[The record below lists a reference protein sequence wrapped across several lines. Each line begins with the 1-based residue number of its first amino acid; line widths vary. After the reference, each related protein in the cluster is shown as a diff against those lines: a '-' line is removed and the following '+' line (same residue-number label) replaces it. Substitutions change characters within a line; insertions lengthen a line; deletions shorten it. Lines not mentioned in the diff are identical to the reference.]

1 MKMITRA
8 LLASAML
15 FAPATMAVAQDA
27 APDTEKSVTFSGEA
41 AFVTDYRFRG
51 ISLSDKDV
59 AAQAGI
65 EMGTAIGFYTGIW
78 GSSIA
83 DFNGATVEVDLYA
96 GWTGDVDIFTLD
108 IGILGFLYPGGTGTN
123 YYELYGSVGAGLGPV
138 SVTAGFNWSPDQGN
152 LSGSNR
158 YFYIGAEAGI
168 PDTPITLK
176 GNLGFERGSLVPDE
190 TGSTTSKTDWMI
202 GADITFEPLT
212 VGFAYVDTNLPG
224 NFAAVQPGVG
234 APLPGAKA
242 NSFANGAFVVT
253 LSASF

>member
-1 MKMITRA
+1 MKMIPRV

-15 FAPATMAVAQDA
+15 FAPATMAAAQDE
-27 APDTEKSVTFSGEA
+27 EKAVTFSGEA
-41 AFVTDYRFRG
+41 TFVSDYRFRG

-59 AAQAGI
+59 AVQAGI
-65 EMGTAIGFYTGIW
+65 EMETAIGFYTGIW

-83 DFNGATVEVDLYA
+83 DFNGATTEIDLYA
-96 GWTGDVDIFTLD
+96 GWRADVDIVSLD
-108 IGILGFLYPGGTGTN
+108 VGILGFLYPGGTGTN

-138 SVTAGFNWSPDQGN
+138 SLTAGLNWSPNQGN

-158 YFYIGAEAGI
+158 YFYVDAEAGI

-176 GNLGFERGSLVPDE
+176 GHLGFERGSLVPDE
-190 TGSTTSKTDWMI
+190 TGRTTSKTDWLI

-212 VGFAYVDTNLPG
+212 LGFAYIDTNLPG
-224 NFAAVQPGVG
+224 NFAAVQPGFG

-242 NSFANGAFVVT
+242 NSLGSGAFVVT